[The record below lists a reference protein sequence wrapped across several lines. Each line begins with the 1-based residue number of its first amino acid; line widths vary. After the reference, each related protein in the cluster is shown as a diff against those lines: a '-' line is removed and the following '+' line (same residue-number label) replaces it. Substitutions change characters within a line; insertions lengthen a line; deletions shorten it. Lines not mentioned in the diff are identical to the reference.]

1 MMDDHDFER
10 ALAAAKAQ
18 FRLDI
23 HGVHGLPHWERV
35 LKHGTEIAKRDPR
48 VDRKVVSL
56 FAVLHDSQRL
66 NDGDDPK
73 HGLRAAIW
81 TIDMDNTGLIN
92 LSREQGIEL
101 FLALRDHS
109 VGGSTEAPTVQ
120 ACWDADRLDLG
131 RVGIKPEAKY
141 LGSEYAR
148 RPDVIEAAWQ
158 ESQNW
163 LRAYMMK

>member
-1 MMDDHDFER
+1 MDSDFER
-10 ALAAAKAQ
+10 ALKAAKEQ

-23 HGVHGLPHWERV
+23 HGAHGLPHWERV
-35 LKHGTEIAKRDPR
+35 LKYGQAIARLDPL
-48 VDRKVVSL
+48 VDRKVVEL
-56 FAVLHDSQRL
+56 FAVLHDSQRF
-66 NDGDDPK
+66 DEDDDPV
-73 HGLRAAIW
+73 HGVRAALYLEE
-81 TIDMDNTGLIN
+81 LI
-92 LSREQGIEL
+92 EQGVITSLTDEQYHL
-101 FLALRDHS
+101 LWWAMRDHS
-109 VGGSTEAPTVQ
+109 HGHRVNEPTVQ

-148 RPDVIEAAWQ
+148 RKDVIEAAWQ